1 MNKMFE
7 KRKKTI
13 SSAGRRKIA
22 IEPLEERIL
31 LSVDLIPYAP
41 DDRDEDNV
49 FYERQV
55 EPVQPE
61 VEEYVG
67 LNVFDHKTGCT
78 LHIPRD
84 RQVAKKLIADS
95 KRNTYGSHLNKQFDS
110 K

>member
-1 MNKMFE
+1 MRYSDPTSLVLDIIGE
-7 KRKKTI
+7 
-13 SSAGRRKIA
+13 
-22 IEPLEERIL
+22 
-31 LSVDLIPYAP
+31 IPP
-41 DDRDEDNV
+41 
-49 FYERQV
+49 
-55 EPVQPE
+55 PVQPE

-95 KRNTYGSHLNKQFDS
+95 KRNTYGSHLNRQFDS